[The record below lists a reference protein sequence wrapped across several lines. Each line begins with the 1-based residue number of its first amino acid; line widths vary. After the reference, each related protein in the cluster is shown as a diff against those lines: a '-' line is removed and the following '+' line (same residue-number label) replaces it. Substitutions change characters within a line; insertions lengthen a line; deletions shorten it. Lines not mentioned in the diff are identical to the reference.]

1 MNEIVTF
8 KIMGEQFSIQCSSE
22 QKANLLK
29 SATML
34 EEAIL
39 EINDQT
45 TDLSAKRIAIMAALQ
60 IIVAEAKITGG
71 VIKIIH

>member
-8 KIMGEQFSIQCSSE
+8 KIMGEQFTIRCSPE

-39 EINDQT
+39 EINDQS
-45 TDLSAKRIAIMAALQ
+45 TDLSGKRLAIMAALK

>member
-8 KIMGEQFSIQCSSE
+8 KIMGEQFTIQCSPE
-22 QKANLLK
+22 HKDELLK
-29 SATML
+29 AATML

-39 EINDQT
+39 EINDQS
-45 TDLSAKRIAIMAALQ
+45 TDLSGKRLAIMAALKT
-60 IIVAEAKITGG
+60 ITERKIKGD

>member
-8 KIMGEQFSIQCSSE
+8 KIMGEQFTIQCSLE

-39 EINDQT
+39 EINDQS
-45 TDLSAKRIAIMAALQ
+45 TDLGAKRIAIMAALQ
-60 IIVAEAKITGG
+60 IITEAKIKGG

>member
-8 KIMGEQFSIQCSSE
+8 KIMGEQFTIQCSSE
-22 QKANLLK
+22 QKANLLE

-39 EINDQT
+39 EINDQRP
-45 TDLSAKRIAIMAALQ
+45 DLSGKRLAIMAALKT
-60 IIVAEAKITGG
+60 ITETKIRGD

>member
-8 KIMGEQFSIQCSSE
+8 KIMGEQFTIQCPSK

-39 EINDQT
+39 EINDQS
-45 TDLSAKRIAIMAALQ
+45 TDLSGKRLAIMAALKT
-60 IIVAEAKITGG
+60 ITERKIKGD

>member
-1 MNEIVTF
+1 
-8 KIMGEQFSIQCSSE
+8 
-22 QKANLLK
+22 
-29 SATML
+29 ML

-39 EINDQT
+39 EINDQS

-60 IIVAEAKITGG
+60 IIAEAKIKDD

>member
-8 KIMGEQFSIQCSSE
+8 KIMGEKFTIQCSPE
-22 QKANLLK
+22 HKANLLK
-29 SATML
+29 AATML
-34 EEAIL
+34 HEAIL
-39 EINDQT
+39 EINDQS

-60 IIVAEAKITGG
+60 IINDAKIKGG

>member
-8 KIMGEQFSIQCSSE
+8 KIMGEQFTIECPSE
-22 QKANLLK
+22 HKDELLK
-29 SATML
+29 AATML

-39 EINDQT
+39 EINDQS
-45 TDLSAKRIAIMAALQ
+45 TDISPKRIAIMAALTT
-60 IIVAEAKITGG
+60 ITEAKIKGG

>member
-8 KIMGEQFSIQCSSE
+8 KIMGEQFTIQCSLE

-39 EINDQT
+39 EINDQS
-45 TDLSAKRIAIMAALQ
+45 TDLSAKRIAIMAALKT
-60 IIVAEAKITGG
+60 ITEAKIKGD

>member
-1 MNEIVTF
+1 MNEIVRF
-8 KIMGEQFSIQCSSE
+8 EIMGEQFTIECPSE
-22 QKANLLK
+22 HKDNLLK

-39 EINDQT
+39 EINDQSNG
-45 TDLSAKRIAIMAALQ
+45 LSSKRIAIMAALK
-60 IIVAEAKITGG
+60 IINDEKIKDG

>member
-1 MNEIVTF
+1 MSEIVTF
-8 KIMGEQFSIQCSSE
+8 KIMGEQFTIQCALE
-22 QKANLLK
+22 HKDELLK
-29 SATML
+29 AATML

-39 EINDQT
+39 EINDQS
-45 TDLSAKRIAIMAALQ
+45 TDLSGKRLAIMAALK